1 MSIQQKFHPENTSRV
16 ADAAGTVA
24 GATAGALAAPSLA
37 SATGATVIPI
47 ATAIGKMAGLT
58 IMTATPAAWVAAAA
72 VAGGLVGLAATRLIK
87 GIGGDR
93 REARIDAERR
103 QQ

>member
-1 MSIQQKFHPENTSRV
+1 MSLQQQIHPERTARV
-16 ADAAGTVA
+16 ADAAGMVA
-24 GATAGALAAPSLA
+24 GATAGALAAPTVA

-47 ATAIGKMAGLT
+47 VTALGKLIGLSLLTVTPVIWIAG
-58 IMTATPAAWVAAAA
+58 AA

-103 QQ
+103 QP